1 MKTTVK
7 TIVAGILLTA
17 SAFGVNAKENLLNL
31 NVAEY
36 ELKLESWMMNAD
48 NFNSRK
54 AEAAAINFIN
64 VADYELELESWMSD
78 VDKFN
83 SERAAYAARN
93 FINVGD
99 YQLNLESWM
108 LEVDNFNVLKSETA
122 ANTVVQI
129 AASNADFSILVEAV
143 TKAGLAGALS
153 AEGPFTVFAPTNDAF
168 KALFKQLGVGGV
180 KDLTAEQLTPILTYH
195 VVAGKVMSTDLTNT
209 SVATL
214 NGQKIKIDI
223 SNGVKINDSKVTKA
237 DISGTNGVVHV
248 IDRVLLPK

>member
-7 TIVAGILLTA
+7 TIAAGLVLTA
-17 SAFGVNAKENLLNL
+17 SVLTVNASENSLNPIVL
-31 NVAEY
+31 TDVADY
-36 ELKLESWMMNAD
+36 ELKLEP
-48 NFNSRK
+48 
-54 AEAAAINFIN
+54 
-64 VADYELELESWMSD
+64 WMSD
-78 VDKFN
+78 VDKYN
-83 SERAAYAARN
+83 SERALFAAGN
-93 FINVGD
+93 FKNVND
-99 YQLNLESWM
+99 YELSFESWM
-108 LEVDNFNVLKSETA
+108 FEVDNFSEVKSETS

-129 AASNADFSILVEAV
+129 AASNTDFSILVEAV

-153 AEGPFTVFAPTNDAF
+153 AEGPFTVFAPTNEAF

-195 VVAGKVMSTDLTNT
+195 VVSGKVMSTDLTNT

-214 NGQKIKIDI
+214 NGQKIKVDL
-223 SNGVKINDSKVTKA
+223 SNGVKINESKVTKA

>member
-7 TIVAGILLTA
+7 TIAAGLILTA
-17 SAFGVNAKENLLNL
+17 SVFVVNASETSSNSFKMAEVNEAELRVENWM
-31 NVAEY
+31 V
-36 ELKLESWMMNAD
+36 ES
-48 NFNSRK
+48 F
-54 AEAAAINFIN
+54 
-64 VADYELELESWMSD
+64 
-78 VDKFN
+78 
-83 SERAAYAARN
+83 
-93 FINVGD
+93 
-99 YQLNLESWM
+99 
-108 LEVDNFNVLKSETA
+108 KSPKVETA
-122 ANTVVQI
+122 AGTVVDI
-129 AASNADFSILVEAV
+129 AVANSDFSILVEAV

-168 KALFKQLGVGGV
+168 KALLKQLGVSGI

-195 VVAGKVMSTDLTNT
+195 VVAGKVMSTDLSNT

-248 IDRVLLPK
+248 IDRVLIPN

>member
-7 TIVAGILLTA
+7 TIAAGILLTA
-17 SAFGVNAKENLLNL
+17 TVFGVNANE
-31 NVAEY
+31 
-36 ELKLESWMMNAD
+36 KLSGSKLFVEV
-48 NFNSRK
+48 K
-54 AEAAAINFIN
+54 
-64 VADYELELESWMSD
+64 DYELELESWMND

-83 SERAAYAARN
+83 AEIAAHLANN
-93 FINVGD
+93 FVTVGD
-99 YQLNLESWM
+99 YDLGIESWM
-108 LEVDNFNVLKSETA
+108 LEIDNFNSAISEA
-122 ANTVVQI
+122 PAGTVVQI
-129 AASNADFSILVEAV
+129 AASNPDFSILVEAV

-153 AEGPFTVFAPTNDAF
+153 AEGPFTVFAPTNEAF

-195 VVAGKVMSTDLTNT
+195 VVSGKVMSTDLKNS

-214 NGQKIKIDI
+214 NGQKIKIDL
-223 SNGVKINDSKVTKA
+223 SNGVKINESKVTKA